1 VTVDRRRVRLTT
13 FARDELRF
21 EVSDT
26 GPLDAAD
33 VVVCLHGFPQD
44 RTAFDEVAAQLAAA
58 GLRVLVPNQ
67 RGYSPQARPHGRAA
81 YALELLADD
90 VVTLLNAAGVDRA
103 HVVGHDWGGGVAWF
117 VGSRRAHRVVSL
129 TVLSTAHPAAMRAQL
144 WRGGQALRSWYV
156 AAFQL
161 PWLPEAGLT
170 AAHGRL
176 LESALRG
183 SGLPA
188 DRAGRYV
195 QRMCQPGALT
205 AALGWYR
212 AIPAPQGRGAG
223 RVSVPTTYVVGRRD
237 PFFSPASVRATAELV
252 TGPYQLVG
260 LDAGHWLPELEP
272 DTVAQLVHVQAA
284 AVRRPR

>member
-1 VTVDRRRVRLTT
+1 VTVDRPVRLTT
-13 FARDELRF
+13 FARDDLRF

-44 RTAFDEVAAQLAAA
+44 RTTFDEVAARLAAA
-58 GLRVLVPNQ
+58 GLRVLVPNL
-67 RGYSPQARPHGRAA
+67 RGYSPQARPGGRPA

-103 HVVGHDWGGGVAWF
+103 HAVGHDWGGAVAWF
-117 VGSRRAHRVVSL
+117 VGSRRARRAASL
-129 TVLSTAHPAAMRAQL
+129 TVLSTAHPAAMRSQL

-176 LESALRG
+176 LKARVGAACQPSRLLRA
-183 SGLPA
+183 A
-188 DRAGRYV
+188 DVRAG
-195 QRMCQPGALT
+195 GAD
-205 AALGWYR
+205 
-212 AIPAPQGRGAG
+212 RGAG
-223 RVSVPTTYVVGRRD
+223 LVPRD
-237 PFFSPASVRATAELV
+237 PGV
-252 TGPYQLVG
+252 
-260 LDAGHWLPELEP
+260 AG
-272 DTVAQLVHVQAA
+272 
-284 AVRRPR
+284 